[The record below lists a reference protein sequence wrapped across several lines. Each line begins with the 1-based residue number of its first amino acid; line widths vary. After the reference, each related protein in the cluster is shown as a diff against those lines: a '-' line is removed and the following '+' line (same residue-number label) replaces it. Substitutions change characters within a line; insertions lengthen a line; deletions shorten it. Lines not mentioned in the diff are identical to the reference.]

1 MSAWI
6 SQRLHHLIQ
15 IETTRFLTW
24 WKFLECC
31 QKFSDILTG
40 RKQNK
45 GSIQYPI
52 IVGVGSELCSFVRIP
67 AQIEDK
73 GKP

>member
-6 SQRLHHLIQ
+6 SQRLHHPIQ
-15 IETTRFLTW
+15 IETARFLAW

-31 QKFSDILTG
+31 QKSSDILTG

-45 GSIQYPI
+45 GSTQYPV
-52 IVGVGSELCSFVRIP
+52 IVSIGGELSAFVRILP
-67 AQIEDK
+67 QIENK